1 MDQERI
7 IFILDYLSRYTD
19 ENKAVTIKDIQH
31 HLANVC
37 NLSRVNDV
45 TIRRDLDRLTS
56 AGNHIVKYR
65 GEHNTAYYAL
75 IDKGFSFNEIRFIVD
90 SISINKFLSAYQK
103 QKLIKKFEGMCSDTE
118 IRQLISR
125 IVLNERCPST
135 LDLLENLDKIHR
147 LIGERRKIAVRYNND
162 MRTVSGRELHAA
174 LMIDT
179 PYHKWFPRM
188 CEYGFAEGIDFNSDK
203 NVRVQIEGS
212 RSVSREVTDHQLTI
226 DMAKELCMIQR
237 TEIGKRCREYFLN
250 LEKQWNSPDAVM
262 ARALQIAD
270 QKLELAKQQNG
281 SLIETTAVQAKQIEE
296 MKPKATYCDMVL
308 QSAGLMP
315 ITTIAKDYGKSA
327 KWLNKW
333 LHEHGIQYKLGKVWL
348 LYQKYADRG
357 YVKSKT
363 FTVLDEN
370 GDSIAKP
377 NTQWTQRGRMFIYE
391 QLKKEGILPLI
402 EQDDS

>member
-1 MDQERI
+1 MNEI
-7 IFILDYLSRYTD
+7 
-19 ENKAVTIKDIQH
+19 TI
-31 HLANVC
+31 A
-37 NLSRVNDV
+37 
-45 TIRRDLDRLTS
+45 
-56 AGNHIVKYR
+56 VKY
-65 GEHNTAYYAL
+65 
-75 IDKGFSFNEIRFIVD
+75 D
-90 SISINKFLSAYQK
+90 
-103 QKLIKKFEGMCSDTE
+103 
-118 IRQLISR
+118 
-125 IVLNERCPST
+125 
-135 LDLLENLDKIHR
+135 
-147 LIGERRKIAVRYNND
+147 ND
-162 MRTVSGRELHAA
+162 NPTVSGRELYQA
-174 LMIDT
+174 LLIKT
-179 PYHKWFPRM
+179 PYTMWFTRM
-188 CEYGFAEGIDFNSDK
+188 CEYGFSENIDYFTDHK
-203 NVRVQIEGS
+203 NVI
-212 RSVSREVTDHQLTI
+212 REDGREMPQKQVDHILTI

-237 TEIGKRCREYFLN
+237 TEIGKRCREYFLH

-270 QKLELAKQQNG
+270 QKLEIAKQQNG

>member
-1 MDQERI
+1 M
-7 IFILDYLSRYTD
+7 
-19 ENKAVTIKDIQH
+19 
-31 HLANVC
+31 
-37 NLSRVNDV
+37 
-45 TIRRDLDRLTS
+45 
-56 AGNHIVKYR
+56 
-65 GEHNTAYYAL
+65 
-75 IDKGFSFNEIRFIVD
+75 NEI
-90 SISINKFLSAYQK
+90 S
-103 QKLIKKFEGMCSDTE
+103 
-118 IRQLISR
+118 
-125 IVLNERCPST
+125 
-135 LDLLENLDKIHR
+135 
-147 LIGERRKIAVRYNND
+147 IAVRYNND
-162 MRTVSGRELHAA
+162 LRTVSGRELHKVLQIKTHYA
-174 LMIDT
+174 L
-179 PYHKWFPRM
+179 WFDRM
-188 CEYGFAEGIDFNSDK
+188 RDYGFRENTDFFTVFK
-203 NVRVQIEGS
+203 NVFREDGRAMPQKQI
-212 RSVSREVTDHQLTI
+212 DHNLTI
-226 DMAKELCMIQR
+226 DMAKQLCMIQR

-348 LYQKYADRG
+348 LYQKYADCG

>member
-1 MDQERI
+1 MNEI
-7 IFILDYLSRYTD
+7 
-19 ENKAVTIKDIQH
+19 TI
-31 HLANVC
+31 A
-37 NLSRVNDV
+37 
-45 TIRRDLDRLTS
+45 
-56 AGNHIVKYR
+56 VKY
-65 GEHNTAYYAL
+65 
-75 IDKGFSFNEIRFIVD
+75 D
-90 SISINKFLSAYQK
+90 
-103 QKLIKKFEGMCSDTE
+103 
-118 IRQLISR
+118 
-125 IVLNERCPST
+125 
-135 LDLLENLDKIHR
+135 
-147 LIGERRKIAVRYNND
+147 ND
-162 MRTVSGRELHAA
+162 NPTVSGRELHAA
-174 LMIDT
+174 LEVRTQYSI
-179 PYHKWFPRM
+179 WFDRM
-188 CEYGFAEGIDFNSDK
+188 CEYGFSDGIDYYSFLNNRSDGLAGK
-203 NVRVQIEGS
+203 PR
-212 RSVSREVTDHQLTI
+212 TDHQLTI
-226 DMAKELCMIQR
+226 DMAKQLCMIQR
-237 TEIGKRCREYFLN
+237 TEIGKRCREYFIN

-281 SLIETTAVQAKQIEE
+281 NLIETTAVQTKQIEE

>member
-1 MDQERI
+1 MNEI
-7 IFILDYLSRYTD
+7 
-19 ENKAVTIKDIQH
+19 TI
-31 HLANVC
+31 A
-37 NLSRVNDV
+37 
-45 TIRRDLDRLTS
+45 
-56 AGNHIVKYR
+56 VKY
-65 GEHNTAYYAL
+65 
-75 IDKGFSFNEIRFIVD
+75 D
-90 SISINKFLSAYQK
+90 
-103 QKLIKKFEGMCSDTE
+103 
-118 IRQLISR
+118 
-125 IVLNERCPST
+125 
-135 LDLLENLDKIHR
+135 
-147 LIGERRKIAVRYNND
+147 ND
-162 MRTVSGRELHAA
+162 NPTVSGRELHAA
-174 LMIDT
+174 LEVRTQYSI
-179 PYHKWFPRM
+179 WFDRM
-188 CEYGFAEGIDFNSDK
+188 CEYGFSEGIDYYSFLNNRSDGLAGK
-203 NVRVQIEGS
+203 PR
-212 RSVSREVTDHQLTI
+212 TDHQLTI
-226 DMAKELCMIQR
+226 DMAKQLCMIQR
-237 TEIGKRCREYFLN
+237 TEIGKRCREYFIN

-270 QKLELAKQQNG
+270 QKLELVKQQNG
-281 SLIETTAVQAKQIEE
+281 SLIETTAVQAKKIEE

>member
-1 MDQERI
+1 MNEI
-7 IFILDYLSRYTD
+7 
-19 ENKAVTIKDIQH
+19 TI
-31 HLANVC
+31 A
-37 NLSRVNDV
+37 
-45 TIRRDLDRLTS
+45 
-56 AGNHIVKYR
+56 VKY
-65 GEHNTAYYAL
+65 
-75 IDKGFSFNEIRFIVD
+75 D
-90 SISINKFLSAYQK
+90 
-103 QKLIKKFEGMCSDTE
+103 
-118 IRQLISR
+118 
-125 IVLNERCPST
+125 
-135 LDLLENLDKIHR
+135 
-147 LIGERRKIAVRYNND
+147 ND
-162 MRTVSGRELHAA
+162 NPTVSGRELHAA
-174 LMIDT
+174 LEVQT
-179 PYHKWFPRM
+179 PYRMWFPRM
-188 CEYGFAEGIDFNSDK
+188 CEYGFTE
-203 NVRVQIEGS
+203 NVDYSVTNIFVHHSKGGS
-212 RSVSREVTDHQLTI
+212 QGYIDHQLTI

-237 TEIGKRCREYFLN
+237 TEIGKRCREYFIN

-308 QSAGLMP
+308 RSAGLMP